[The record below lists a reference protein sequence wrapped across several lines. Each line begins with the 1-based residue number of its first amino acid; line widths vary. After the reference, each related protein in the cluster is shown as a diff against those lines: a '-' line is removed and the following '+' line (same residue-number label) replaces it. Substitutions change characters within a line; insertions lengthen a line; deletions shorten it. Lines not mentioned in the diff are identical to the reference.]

1 MSVARDTDTGT
12 AKTLSRGR
20 LLRLF
25 STAVIDQVMLSGTNL
40 LVGVILIRFTDDF
53 DYGVYVLVQS
63 ALLLLASAQGAWIAQ
78 PLSVMAAR
86 KSPQERRAV
95 ISAVTGSLGRIVGR
109 VVPAVLVL
117 PVAAYLTGLISG
129 LMAWVLAFGVIA
141 GWGALRRDYL
151 RNILLIYSK
160 PDELLRADTLY
171 VGVLA
176 AGVLWASFGTTH
188 AIVWVTLAL
197 AAAAWAGTAGAH
209 RAIGKDPGWVAGDVA
224 AAWREVHSFGL
235 WSLLGGVIYW
245 LFGQSYS
252 YILASRLDLKAVT
265 DVNASR
271 LLLMPAFVLSIGI
284 QGLLSPTAA
293 RWNTELG
300 FRPLVRR
307 LLGIALLMG
316 CADLLYFAV
325 VWFQRDWLIGD
336 VLHKN
341 IGNRD
346 HLLLLWA
353 AVALIGLARDV
364 LQCSLVALGRFRSMA
379 SQVGISAVVALTL
392 MWFGTAWWGSEAVLI
407 GQIAGELVN
416 LGGIILLL
424 REHGRAYAHA

>member
-1 MSVARDTDTGT
+1 MSLARDTDRGT
-12 AKTLSRGR
+12 VRARANV
-20 LLRLF
+20 LRLF

-40 LVGVILIRFTDDF
+40 LVGLVLIRFTSDF
-53 DYGVYVLVQS
+53 DYGLYVLVQS

-78 PLSVMAAR
+78 PLSVVA
-86 KSPQERRAV
+86 PQKPPEERRAL
-95 ISAVTGSLGRIVGR
+95 IGAITGSLGRIVGR
-109 VVPAVLVL
+109 VAPALLVL
-117 PVAAYLTGLISG
+117 PAAAYLVGLCSG
-129 LMAWVLAFGVIA
+129 PIAWVLACGIVA

-160 PDELLRADTLY
+160 PHELLRADALY

-176 AGVLWASFGTTH
+176 GGVLWASFGTSH
-188 AIVWVTLAL
+188 AIVWATLAL
-197 AAAAWAGTAGAH
+197 AAAAWAGTAGAY
-209 RAIGKDPGWVAGDVA
+209 RALGKDPGWVEGDTA
-224 AAWREVHSFGL
+224 AAWSEVHRFGL
-235 WSLLGGVIYW
+235 WSLVGGVIYW

-252 YILASRLDLKAVT
+252 YVLASRLDLKAVT

-293 RWNTELG
+293 RWNAELG
-300 FRPLVRR
+300 FGPLMKR
-307 LLGIALLMG
+307 LLGILLFIG
-316 CADLLYFAV
+316 CLDLLYFAV
-325 VWFQRDWLIGD
+325 VWMLRNWLTGD
-336 VLHKN
+336 LLHKD

-353 AVALIGLARDV
+353 AVALIGLMRDV

-379 SQVGISAVVALTL
+379 SQVGLSAVVALAL

-416 LGGIILLL
+416 LAGIVLLL